1 MEKGNRGGRK
11 YSFDLSLSRAPA
23 LLPFAPPAVRE
34 NGVDIICIKRIFR
47 NVMICQILTVQTSRQ
62 AKLYNL

>member
-11 YSFDLSLSRAPA
+11 YSFDLSLSSAPV

-34 NGVDIICIKRIFR
+34 NGVDIICIKRIFLKCHDLPDF
-47 NVMICQILTVQTSRQ
+47 NG
-62 AKLYNL
+62 ANL

>member
-1 MEKGNRGGRK
+1 MERGNRGGMK
-11 YSFDLSLSRAPA
+11 YIFDLSLSRAPA